1 MNALVVFGTRYG
13 STEKIAQEIGAV
25 LSDEGYNVRVA
36 DAVKETV
43 SDIAEYGVV
52 IVGSGIKIGKWTRK
66 ALDFLER
73 FEADLSEKKVALFV
87 SYGYSR
93 KSDRVNRTREDFLMK
108 VAEKYPSIKPVSLGL
123 FDGVFSFDRY
133 GFGERLI
140 FLGIKKDL
148 EKQGVI
154 QGNPTTSEI
163 GKQYV
168 SGQEKL
174 LKVLNFS
181 QKLHDRA
188 HYIGNLPPMSAFK
201 NTGNHFSS
209 MADPDWGRIREELA
223 RFLTERLHLFYA
235 VRDSFGIEGLGLG
248 SLPRLHFPNTW
259 MKVVPL
265 VRPHRFFTVARP
277 RRVSLDSERKI
288 IVVES
293 EDAIL
298 SVYPKPTSIG
308 GDMMEGFERR
318 FLNIS
323 DDALVGGY
331 AHECAAYQIYK
342 RQVPAKFHHILARL
356 AERQRMED
364 ALAAAYSY
372 REELISFLG
381 THLRLL
387 VYEPKPRRG
396 WFIRGSLSIRDEL
409 KDRIGYLKELQIG
422 A

>member
-13 STEKIAQEIGAV
+13 STEKIAEEIGAV

-93 KSDRVNRTREDFLMK
+93 KSDRVNRARDDFLMK

-140 FLGIKKDL
+140 FRGIKKDL
-148 EKQGVI
+148 EKQGVVR
-154 QGNPTTSEI
+154 GNPTTSEI

-181 QKLHDRA
+181 
-188 HYIGNLPPMSAFK
+188 
-201 NTGNHFSS
+201 
-209 MADPDWGRIREELA
+209 
-223 RFLTERLHLFYA
+223 
-235 VRDSFGIEGLGLG
+235 
-248 SLPRLHFPNTW
+248 
-259 MKVVPL
+259 
-265 VRPHRFFTVARP
+265 
-277 RRVSLDSERKI
+277 
-288 IVVES
+288 
-293 EDAIL
+293 
-298 SVYPKPTSIG
+298 
-308 GDMMEGFERR
+308 
-318 FLNIS
+318 
-323 DDALVGGY
+323 
-331 AHECAAYQIYK
+331 
-342 RQVPAKFHHILARL
+342 
-356 AERQRMED
+356 
-364 ALAAAYSY
+364 
-372 REELISFLG
+372 
-381 THLRLL
+381 
-387 VYEPKPRRG
+387 
-396 WFIRGSLSIRDEL
+396 
-409 KDRIGYLKELQIG
+409 
-422 A
+422 